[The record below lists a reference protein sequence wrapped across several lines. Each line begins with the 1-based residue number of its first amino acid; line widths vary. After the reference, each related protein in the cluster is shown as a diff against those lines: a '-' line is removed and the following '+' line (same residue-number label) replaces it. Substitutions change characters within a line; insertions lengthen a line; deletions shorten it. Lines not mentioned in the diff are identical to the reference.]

1 MKLSARK
8 GDPARGLAAHRLGL
22 RAETIAALWLR
33 LKGYRILARR
43 LKTHAG
49 EIDMVARRGRV
60 LAVVEVK
67 ASAQAAMA
75 GERAVEALLPR
86 QQQRLARAAMHL
98 LAMRP
103 ALAGL
108 DLRFDLVLVAPRRL
122 PRHLPDAW
130 RP

>member
-1 MKLSARK
+1 MRK
-8 GDPARGLAAHRLGL
+8 GDPARGLAAHRFGH
-22 RAETIAALWLR
+22 RAETVAALYLR

-49 EIDMVARRGRV
+49 EIDMVVRRGRALV
-60 LAVVEVK
+60 IVEVK
-67 ASAQAAMA
+67 ASAD

-86 QQQRLARAAMHL
+86 QQQRLIRAASHL

-103 ALAGL
+103 ALADL
-108 DLRFDLVLVAPRRL
+108 HLRFDLVLVAPRRL
-122 PRHLPDAW
+122 PRHLVDAW